1 MLKGEIRCSDKNG
14 RETADTET
22 NDNEVFHNRRQV
34 DV

>member
-1 MLKGEIRCSDKNG
+1 MLKVKLDVVIKNG